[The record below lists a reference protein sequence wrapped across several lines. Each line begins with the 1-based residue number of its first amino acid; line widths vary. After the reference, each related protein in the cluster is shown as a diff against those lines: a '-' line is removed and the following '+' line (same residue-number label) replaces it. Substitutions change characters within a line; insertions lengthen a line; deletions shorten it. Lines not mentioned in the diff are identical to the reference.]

1 MKKYF
6 LFIFILFFSACGYQ
20 PVSKISQKTLGDNV
34 FVEVLVSKS
43 DPQNSVAV
51 KDGIRNVIIKRL
63 GRDLTS
69 KENADTTIIA
79 SIKSIT
85 FMPLAFDAYGYA
97 NGYKTSVVLAY
108 ELRFKNGLADVL
120 TSEGE
125 YDFYITRK
133 VEGTEFTDS
142 VISNEERYRAI
153 TKASEDCFDELV
165 AKLAMHGL
173 KSQN

>member
-6 LFIFILFFSACGYQ
+6 LFIFILFFSACGYM
-20 PVSKISQKTLGDNV
+20 PVNKLSEKTLGESV
-34 FVEVLVSKS
+34 FVDVFISKS
-43 DPQNSVAV
+43 DPQNSVAI
-51 KDGIRNVIIKRL
+51 KDGIRNVVIKRL
-63 GRDLTS
+63 GRDLAS
-69 KENADTTIIA
+69 KEDADTAIIA

-85 FMPLAFDAYGYA
+85 FTPLAFDAYGYA
-97 NGYKTSVVLAY
+97 NGYKTSVTLAY
-108 ELRFKNGLADVL
+108 RVRFKNGEIKIL

-153 TKASEDCFDELV
+153 TKASEDCFNELV
-165 AKLAMHGL
+165 AKLAIHGL